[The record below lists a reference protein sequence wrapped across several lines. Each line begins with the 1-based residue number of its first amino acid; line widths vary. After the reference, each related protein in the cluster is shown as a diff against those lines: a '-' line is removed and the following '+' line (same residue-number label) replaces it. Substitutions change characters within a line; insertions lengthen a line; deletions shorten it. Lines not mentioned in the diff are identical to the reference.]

1 MVKVIITDKDGTI
14 SEGNLYQT
22 DEKIIE
28 NTNFINSIRPNNK
41 QIVKLNI
48 IRTGKDTGFPGCKE
62 RNIEYEFKYDE
73 KKKCYQY

>member
-1 MVKVIITDKDGTI
+1 MVKVIITNRDGNI
-14 SEGNLYQT
+14 SEGNLYET

-28 NTNFINSIRPNNK
+28 NANFINSIRPYNQ

-48 IRTGKDTGFPGCKE
+48 IRTGKDTGFVGCKE

-73 KKKCYQY
+73 NKRQYVY